1 MDLPVDVVNPTQLTT
16 YEYASAFTHLTP
28 WFTGGQTEVEKLALL
43 LRAETTNPTTSE
55 TLAISYRINYS
66 TDDGDFTT
74 NAWTAI
80 SASGETELPF
90 PVSGDAVGVSFRAIQ
105 FRIVA
110 AQGSN
115 NKNTPDLIALTL
127 EWRQKIPLRWSNTVE
142 LVIADKSDRKT
153 TAEDQWAALLTA
165 LGSSTLVKFQ
175 TGPESDQSFF
185 GDLATAP
192 GVKLSGLDRR
202 GSIKVTHVEP

>member
-1 MDLPVDVVNPTQLTT
+1 
-16 YEYASAFTHLTP
+16 
-28 WFTGGQTEVEKLALL
+28 
-43 LRAETTNPTTSE
+43 
-55 TLAISYRINYS
+55 
-66 TDDGDFTT
+66 
-74 NAWTAI
+74 
-80 SASGETELPF
+80 
-90 PVSGDAVGVSFRAIQ
+90 
-105 FRIVA
+105 
-110 AQGSN
+110 
-115 NKNTPDLIALTL
+115 
-127 EWRQKIPLRWSNTVE
+127 LRWSNTVE